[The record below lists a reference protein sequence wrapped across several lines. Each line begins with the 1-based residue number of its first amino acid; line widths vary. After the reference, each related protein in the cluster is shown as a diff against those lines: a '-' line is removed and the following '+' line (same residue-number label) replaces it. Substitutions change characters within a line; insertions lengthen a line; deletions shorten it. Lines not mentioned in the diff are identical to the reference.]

1 MTNKRPKYLNVFKI
15 RLPVPA
21 LVSILHRI
29 SGLLLFLAL
38 PLFLWLL
45 QCSLASPDSYAQLG
59 SLLAHTLSKLGLLV
73 MLWALLHHLCAG
85 IRFLAIDLDI
95 GVLLAPAR
103 ATSKAVLG
111 VSLVLT
117 ALLGAR
123 LW

>member
-1 MTNKRPKYLNVFKI
+1 MNNRRPKYLNVFQI

-38 PLFLWLL
+38 PLFLWML
-45 QCSLASPDSYAQLG
+45 QCSRASSDGYAQLA
-59 SLLAHTLSKLGLLV
+59 SLLAHPVSKLGLLLL
-73 MLWALLHHLCAG
+73 LWALLHHLCAG
-85 IRFLAIDLDI
+85 LRFLAIDLDI

-103 ATSKAVLG
+103 AGAKAVLG

-117 ALLGAR
+117 ALFGAR

>member
-38 PLFLWLL
+38 PLFLWML
-45 QCSLASPDSYAQLG
+45 QCSLASPDGYAQLG
-59 SLLAHTLSKLGLLV
+59 SLLGHPVSKLFLLL

-85 IRFLAIDLDI
+85 LRFLAIDMDI

-103 ATSKAVLG
+103 ASAKAVLA

>member
-1 MTNKRPKYLNVFKI
+1 MTNKRPKYLDVFQI

-21 LVSILHRI
+21 LVSILHRV

-38 PLFLWLL
+38 PLFLWVL
-45 QCSLASPDSYAQLG
+45 QCSLASPDSYEQLG
-59 SLLAHTLSKLGLLV
+59 SLLAHPLSKLCLLL
-73 MLWALLHHLCAG
+73 MAWALLHHLCAG

-103 ATSKAVLG
+103 AGAKAVLG